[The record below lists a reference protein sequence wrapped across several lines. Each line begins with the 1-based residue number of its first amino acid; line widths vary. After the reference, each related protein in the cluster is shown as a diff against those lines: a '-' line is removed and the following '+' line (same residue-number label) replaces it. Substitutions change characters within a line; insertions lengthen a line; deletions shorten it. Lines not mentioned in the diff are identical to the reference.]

1 MGKLPGVN
9 GFSSMVEAI
18 QVVSL
23 MANPLE
29 KELSCFQMGK
39 RSPIPKKVLS
49 SLCLQVTAKMNQ
61 LRNSFGREASFA
73 IKAHAR

>member
-1 MGKLPGVN
+1 MEKLHRVN
-9 GFSSMVEAI
+9 GFSLMLEAI

-39 RSPIPKKVLS
+39 RSPIPKKALS

-61 LRNSFGREASFA
+61 LRSSFGREASFA